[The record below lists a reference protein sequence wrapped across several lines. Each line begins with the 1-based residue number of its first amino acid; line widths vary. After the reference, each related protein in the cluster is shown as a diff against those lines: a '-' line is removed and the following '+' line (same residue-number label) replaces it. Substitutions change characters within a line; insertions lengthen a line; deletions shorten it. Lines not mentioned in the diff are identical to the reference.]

1 MIPAL
6 QRHRGEASLFLSAFF
21 FSLTALT
28 VKAASFH
35 FSGAFIAFFRFGS
48 EILLCFG
55 LLYALR
61 RRFLVKDPGTW
72 LLRGFFGA
80 GSMVL
85 YFVAI
90 SLSSSGR
97 ATLLF
102 NTYPLFVALTGALF
116 FGKKMNAGHVA
127 SLLLCGAGVWFVFHD
142 KSDFGPLGDAIGL
155 LSALFAGISIHFL
168 QKSRESNH
176 TIIVYLA
183 AAFFGLAFTA
193 PWAGSACALSWPL
206 AAMLA
211 GVGIVSLAGQL
222 LMSYGFKYIHPTR
235 GSIIAYSSLPLTMG
249 ASFLLFREKY
259 HPLFFL
265 GTGLIVAGLV
275 INLSNKK
282 NK

>member
-1 MIPAL
+1 MS
-6 QRHRGEASLFLSAFF
+6 RDWRNFRGEIALFLSAFF
-21 FSLTALT
+21 FSLTALA
-28 VKAASFH
+28 VKAASYY
-35 FSGAFIAFFRFGS
+35 FSGTFIAFFRFGV
-48 EILLCFG
+48 EIVLCFA
-55 LLYALR
+55 LLFFMKRSFRVEDL
-61 RRFLVKDPGTW
+61 GIW

-116 FGKKMNAGHVA
+116 FGKKMNGGHLI

-142 KSDFGPLGDAIGL
+142 KSDFAPLGDAMGL

-168 QKSRESNH
+168 QKSRKSNH
-176 TIIVYLA
+176 TVIVYMA
-183 AAFFGLAFTA
+183 AAFFGFAFTA
-193 PWAGSACALSWPL
+193 PSAENAGSLSWPL
-206 AAMLA
+206 VTMLV
-211 GVGIVSLAGQL
+211 GVGLVSLAGQL

-249 ASFLLFREKY
+249 ASFIFFNEKY

-265 GTGLIVAGLV
+265 GTFLIAAGLLF
-275 INLSNKK
+275 NLSNKK
-282 NK
+282 

>member
-1 MIPAL
+1 MTPGW
-6 QRHRGEASLFLSAFF
+6 RKHRGEASLFLSAFF
-21 FSLTALT
+21 FSLTALA
-28 VKAASFH
+28 VKAASVH
-35 FSGAFIAFFRFGS
+35 FTGAFIAFFRFGV

-61 RRFLVKDPGTW
+61 QQFRVKKPGTW

-80 GSMVL
+80 GSMAL

-127 SLLLCGAGVWFVFHD
+127 SLLLCGAGVWLVFHD
-142 KSDFGPLGDAIGL
+142 KSDFGPLGDAAGL

-168 QKSRESNH
+168 QRSRESN
-176 TIIVYLA
+176 TTVIVYLA
-183 AAFFGLAFTA
+183 AAFFGIVFTA
-193 PWAGSACALSWPL
+193 PWAGSAVSLSWPL

-211 GVGIVSLAGQL
+211 GVGAVSLAGQL

-249 ASFLLFREKY
+249 ASFFLFQEQY

-265 GTGLIVAGLV
+265 GTFFIVAGLL
-275 INLSNKK
+275 INLSNKR